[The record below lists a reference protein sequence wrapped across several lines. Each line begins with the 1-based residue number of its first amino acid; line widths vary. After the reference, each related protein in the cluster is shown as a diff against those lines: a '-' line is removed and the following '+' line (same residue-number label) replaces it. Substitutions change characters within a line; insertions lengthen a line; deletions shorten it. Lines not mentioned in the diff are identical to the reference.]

1 MGNLYLGPLF
11 KAVYD
16 HPFVQ
21 EFDSRMEMQ
30 KAVYLLEE
38 MGVPVG
44 GYGFYWY
51 KHGPYSQSLQN
62 DILSISA
69 EPDVPFSISVDN
81 NKSIKLLHDLMSKS
95 VEYPTSNWAEGL
107 ASLHYIK
114 KNLLPKSA
122 SDEDVVNELEKRKP
136 HLDNVELNMQALH
149 DLSSLFAENKR

>member
-95 VEYPTSNWAEGL
+95 VEYPTSNWAECL